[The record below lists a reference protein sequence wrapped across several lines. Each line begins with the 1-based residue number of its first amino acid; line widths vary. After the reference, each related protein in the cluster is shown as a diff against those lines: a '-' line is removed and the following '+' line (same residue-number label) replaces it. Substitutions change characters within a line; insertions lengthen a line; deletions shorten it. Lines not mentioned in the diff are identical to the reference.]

1 MCWEQQHLRYLLLTT
16 AQRVR
21 GGGNMWALQR
31 CVSTCCQTEGRARKH
46 SWYWYWSSFKYSVL
60 IFNWIFNHQWTQIGQ
75 RTVHTEAEFVQIN
88 TCRLSGC
95 YVKSG
100 KGLGYMKW
108 MDYCFVA
115 NIPINYSL
123 FFSTLLKFKVLT
135 FSHIHSLW
143 RDTPTPT
150 HQPVAFRRTA
160 GSNVNPATPGCFSFK
175 CLVVLLTSLGN
186 NFGQPTWKNLDKSA
200 DHHRADE

>member
-75 RTVHTEAEFVQIN
+75 RTVHTEAVIFVQIN

-115 NIPINYSL
+115 NIAINYSY
-123 FFSTLLKFKVLT
+123 FSVHFWNLRFSLLVTFIHCGGTL
-135 FSHIHSLW
+135 
-143 RDTPTPT
+143 P
-150 HQPVAFRRTA
+150 HQRT
-160 GSNVNPATPGCFSFK
+160 N
-175 CLVVLLTSLGN
+175 LLP
-186 NFGQPTWKNLDKSA
+186 FGALPDPMWIQPPQDALASSA
-200 DHHRADE
+200 W

>member
-1 MCWEQQHLRYLLLTT
+1 MCWERQHLRYLLLTT

-75 RTVHTEAEFVQIN
+75 RTVHTEAVIFVQIN

-95 YVKSG
+95 YVTVEKAWAIWSG
-100 KGLGYMKW
+100 WTTASWQISPLITVYFSVHFW
-108 MDYCFVA
+108 NLRF
-115 NIPINYSL
+115 SL
-123 FFSTLLKFKVLT
+123 LVTFIHCGGTL
-135 FSHIHSLW
+135 
-143 RDTPTPT
+143 P
-150 HQPVAFRRTA
+150 HQR
-160 GSNVNPATPGCFSFK
+160 NN
-175 CLVVLLTSLGN
+175 LLP
-186 NFGQPTWKNLDKSA
+186 FGALPDPMWIQPPQDALASSA
-200 DHHRADE
+200 W